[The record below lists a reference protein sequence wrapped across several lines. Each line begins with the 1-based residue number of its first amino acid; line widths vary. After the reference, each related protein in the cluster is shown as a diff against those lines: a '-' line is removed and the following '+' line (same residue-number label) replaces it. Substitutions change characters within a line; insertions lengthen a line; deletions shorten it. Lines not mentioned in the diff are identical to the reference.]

1 MSGIT
6 VRPGDPLEPGAKRL
20 LEASHALMQSLF
32 PPEDNYFLSL
42 DALKAPHIRFF
53 VAERDGQILGTGAL
67 ALMTGYAEV
76 KSMFTDEAARG
87 LGVAGAILD
96 RLEGEARGAGVA
108 VLKLE
113 TGYLLKAAHR
123 LYAAKGF
130 TPCGRY
136 GDYAENATSLFMEKH
151 L

>member
-1 MSGIT
+1 MSVT
-6 VRPGDPLEPGAKRL
+6 VRPGDPYEPGAKRL

-42 DALKAPHIRFF
+42 DALKAPNIRFF
-53 VAERDGQILGTGAL
+53 VAEADGAILGTGAL
-67 ALMTGYAEV
+67 ALMDGYGEV

-87 LGVAGAILD
+87 RGVAGAMLD
-96 RLEGEARGAGVA
+96 RLEAEARRAGVP
-108 VLKLE
+108 VMRLE
-113 TGYLLKAAHR
+113 TGHLLETAHR

-130 TPCGRY
+130 VECGRY
-136 GDYAENATSLFMEKH
+136 GDYVENATSLFMEKR